1 MIGVVGPRV
10 RDVVE
15 DIFAVHAVTFRDGEQ
30 TLGTEGPLRVDVEA
44 LALASLHVA
53 GQLWCEIRGQSRV
66 PHIQLAEA
74 NGPGR

>member
-15 DIFAVHAVTFRDGEQ
+15 DVFAVHAVTFGDGEQ
-30 TLGTEGPLRVDVEA
+30 TLGTEGTLRVDVEA

-53 GQLWCEIRGQSRV
+53 GQLWREINGQLRV
-66 PHIQLAEA
+66 PHTKLAEV
-74 NGPGR
+74 NGPGK

>member
-15 DIFAVHAVTFRDGEQ
+15 NVFAVHTVAFSDGEQ
-30 TLGTEGPLRVDVEA
+30 TLGTEGTLRVDVEA
-44 LALASLHVA
+44 LALATLHVA
-53 GQLWCEIRGQSRV
+53 GQLWCQIEGQLGV
-66 PHIQLAEA
+66 PHTKLAEA